1 MPAILI
7 VAAERFELEHIHSK
21 PGWKVIR
28 VANGPGPRLAGE
40 GAARIT
46 EPVDVVVS
54 TGLCGAL
61 DPILG
66 IGDVFA
72 ASTVNGQ
79 AAELPRSKRPYRS
92 GPLVSMDRVVQTA
105 EEKRRLRA
113 ETGAMAVEMEAAAV
127 REYASRRCVPFYCI
141 RVVSDVADEDFRVD
155 FNAARNASGRFSI
168 PRVLLQAARRPAEL
182 LPELLRLRQ
191 NAGVA
196 TRALG
201 DFFADCD
208 F

>member
-1 MPAILI
+1 MPSILI
-7 VAAERFELEHIHSK
+7 VAAEWFELEHIQPK
-21 PGWKVIR
+21 PGWKLIK

-40 GAARIT
+40 GVGRVT
-46 EPVDVVVS
+46 QPVDLVVS

-66 IGDVFA
+66 IGDIFA
-72 ASTVNGQ
+72 ASAVNGQ
-79 AAELPRSKRPYRS
+79 AAELPRSRVAYRS

-127 REYASRRCVPFYCI
+127 REYAGRRGVPFYCV
-141 RVVSDVADEDFRVD
+141 RAVSDVADEDFRVD
-155 FNAARNASGRFSI
+155 LNAARDDSGRFSI
-168 PRVLLQAARRPAEL
+168 PRVLFQVARRPLVLA
-182 LPELLRLRQ
+182 PELWRLRR

>member
-1 MPAILI
+1 LPAILL
-7 VAAERFELEHIHSK
+7 VASEWFEMEHIHPR
-21 PGWKVIR
+21 PGWKLVK
-28 VANGPGPRLAGE
+28 VANGPGRRLAGE
-40 GAARIT
+40 GVARIT

-72 ASTVNGQ
+72 ASEVNGL
-79 AAELPRSKRPYRS
+79 AAELPRSRRAYRS
-92 GPLVSMDRVVQTA
+92 GRLVSMDRVVQTVD
-105 EEKRRLRA
+105 EKRRLRA
-113 ETGAMAVEMEAAAV
+113 DTGAMAVEMEAAAV
-127 REYASRRCVPFYCI
+127 REYASRRGVPFYCI
-141 RVVSDVADEDFRVD
+141 RAVSDVADEGFVVD
-155 FNAARNASGRFSI
+155 LNAARNASGRFSI

-182 LPELLRLRQ
+182 VPELLRLRR